1 MEDLSRLTRK
11 RAAHRTYVLKTL
23 KSVDDLLQDYNASKK
38 GKLKA
43 FRDVLN
49 DKLGVLS
56 ELNTSILD
64 QVEDDEI
71 DKEIE
76 ETSDLKGDIQER
88 IVNIE
93 LVIRSD
99 RSSSESEDEGGSL
112 YAATS
117 VSSSKKSSAKKKDAK
132 QIAQT
137 VKLPKLVIKK
147 FGGNHAEYQSFWD
160 SFDAAIHSNE
170 SLNDIEKLN
179 YLRSYLEGPAA
190 ATITG
195 LALTKENYK
204 IAVDLLR
211 NRYGNKQ
218 VIISSHMD
226 LLLKLSRVTLASDI
240 KRVRD
245 VYDKTEINV
254 RSLQALRIKSEM
266 YGSLLIPVMMEKI
279 PEKFRLVVSRKMKS
293 DTWDI
298 NELLWAFKQEL
309 EAREKRRFVGG
320 SSNVV
325 RELV

>member
-1 MEDLSRLTRK
+1 MGALC
-11 RAAHRTYVLKTL
+11 
-23 KSVDDLLQDYNASKK
+23 
-38 GKLKA
+38 
-43 FRDVLN
+43 
-49 DKLGVLS
+49 
-56 ELNTSILD
+56 
-64 QVEDDEI
+64 
-71 DKEIE
+71 
-76 ETSDLKGDIQER
+76 
-88 IVNIE
+88 
-93 LVIRSD
+93 
-99 RSSSESEDEGGSL
+99 
-112 YAATS
+112 
-117 VSSSKKSSAKKKDAK
+117 
-132 QIAQT
+132 
-137 VKLPKLVIKK
+137 
-147 FGGNHAEYQSFWD
+147 
-160 SFDAAIHSNE
+160 SNE
-170 SLNDIEKLN
+170 SLNNTEKLN
-179 YLRSYLEGPAA
+179 YLRSYLECPAA

-195 LALTKENYK
+195 LTLTKENYK

-279 PEKFRLVVSRKMKS
+279 PEEFRLVVSRKMKS

>member
-1 MEDLSRLTRK
+1 MGALC
-11 RAAHRTYVLKTL
+11 
-23 KSVDDLLQDYNASKK
+23 
-38 GKLKA
+38 
-43 FRDVLN
+43 
-49 DKLGVLS
+49 
-56 ELNTSILD
+56 
-64 QVEDDEI
+64 
-71 DKEIE
+71 
-76 ETSDLKGDIQER
+76 
-88 IVNIE
+88 
-93 LVIRSD
+93 
-99 RSSSESEDEGGSL
+99 
-112 YAATS
+112 
-117 VSSSKKSSAKKKDAK
+117 
-132 QIAQT
+132 
-137 VKLPKLVIKK
+137 
-147 FGGNHAEYQSFWD
+147 
-160 SFDAAIHSNE
+160 SNE
-170 SLNDIEKLN
+170 SLNNTEKLN
-179 YLRSYLEGPAA
+179 YLRSYPECPAA